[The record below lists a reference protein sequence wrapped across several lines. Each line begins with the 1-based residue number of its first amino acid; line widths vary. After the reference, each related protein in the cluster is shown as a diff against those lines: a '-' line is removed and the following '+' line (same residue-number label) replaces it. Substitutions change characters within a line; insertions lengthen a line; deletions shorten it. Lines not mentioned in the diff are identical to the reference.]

1 MPGPARKPTRRSI
14 SLLFIALFLA
24 LVTVIGLASY
34 GVTLG
39 SLALSGAQRVA
50 RTLGGAVSAAADSVV
65 AYGHALLFAR
75 GIYTENETLRSENQY
90 LDARLRLALGDHDEL
105 KQLQAQLVVQQQLPV
120 KTVLAQVTGRATG
133 MRSMDVFIDHGT
145 ALGVA
150 DGAGVFVAD
159 FTGQAY
165 VFGKV
170 RGAFKTN
177 ATVIPLLD
185 SRCIIAGINR
195 RTGEDV
201 LIKGTDGEYCEL
213 SYVSPLPQFQS
224 GDIVVTS
231 SSSAV
236 FPPNIPIGRV
246 DALTSGTTTRLVL
259 RPFAAVWAT
268 RYLLVTQGS
277 K

>member
-1 MPGPARKPTRRSI
+1 MPGPVRKPTRRST

-24 LVTVIGLASY
+24 LATVIGLASY

-39 SLALSGAQRVA
+39 NLAFSGVQRIV
-50 RTLGGAVSAAADSVV
+50 RTLGGAVSAASDSVA
-65 AYGHALLFAR
+65 AYGQSLLFAR
-75 GIYTENETLRSENQY
+75 SIYAENEILRSENQY
-90 LDARLRLALGDHDEL
+90 LDARLKLVLSDQDEL
-105 KQLQAQLVVQQQLPV
+105 KRLQQQLAVQQKLPI
-120 KTVLAQVTGRATG
+120 KTVLAQVTGRA
-133 MRSMDVFIDHGT
+133 MSMSSMDVFIDHGT

-159 FTGQAY
+159 STGQVY
-165 VFGKV
+165 VYGKV
-170 RGAFKTN
+170 RGVFKSN

-185 SRCIIAGINR
+185 SRCVISGINR

-201 LIKGTDGEYCEL
+201 LVKGTNGEYCDL

-231 SSSAV
+231 SSSGI

-246 DALTSGTTTRLVL
+246 DALTTGTTTRLVL

-268 RYLLVTQGS
+268 RYLLVTQNS